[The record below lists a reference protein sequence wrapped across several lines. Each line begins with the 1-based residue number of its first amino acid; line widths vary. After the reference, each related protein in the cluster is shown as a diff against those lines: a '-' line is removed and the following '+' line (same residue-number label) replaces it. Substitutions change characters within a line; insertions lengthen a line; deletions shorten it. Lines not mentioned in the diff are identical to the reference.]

1 MQVLI
6 PQACKQQFLSIS
18 DKFTNLNKESLA
30 SMLGERDE
38 DAHTITVKRLFFP
51 QQVGAVTL
59 FRWLCCRTRLVTA
72 ATVRWQAKE
81 ASTKLTSAPTMG
93 WCFAATYIHTWVRD
107 LVDAAYNHMHR
118 HPQHDNFL
126 SSIDVHQLY
135 VDMQQ
140 NTLNVSVVYSPI
152 SENQW
157 QAYTLTDYGR

>member
-59 FRWLCCRTRLVTA
+59 FR
-72 ATVRWQAKE
+72 
-81 ASTKLTSAPTMG
+81 
-93 WCFAATYIHTWVRD
+93 
-107 LVDAAYNHMHR
+107 
-118 HPQHDNFL
+118 
-126 SSIDVHQLY
+126 
-135 VDMQQ
+135 
-140 NTLNVSVVYSPI
+140 
-152 SENQW
+152 
-157 QAYTLTDYGR
+157 